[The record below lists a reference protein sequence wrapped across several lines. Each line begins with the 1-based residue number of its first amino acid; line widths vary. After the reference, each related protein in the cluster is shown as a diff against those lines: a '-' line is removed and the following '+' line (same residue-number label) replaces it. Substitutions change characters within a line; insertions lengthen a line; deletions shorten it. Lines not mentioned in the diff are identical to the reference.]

1 MEPRFKKGDH
11 VWAKNTKD
19 LVGRT
24 GYVKDFDRYKR
35 EYFVAY
41 DKEMWIVP
49 EDELELVDPAV
60 ENFKSPILEAEEQK
74 DRYIIHIDEDY
85 LRVLYRQRKA
95 YATDERQAV
104 YNEVYNSIVDFLDG
118 KSDKPQLMSY
128 DWVDE
133 FGNARHSW
141 WVENIDSQWQSGK
154 AFTRQQPAKKPGLN
168 SITDAVEAMYHH
180 TKKANVAYYWMVAT
194 VIATFAMTGLGK
206 VAALMAF
213 ASLLFSLGQNVWQGV
228 TLEAFIRKMDAQH
241 KTRFDY
247 YPDHISNGGWVLY
260 IVKMLLAVT
269 AIVLMLLNL

>member
-1 MEPRFKKGDH
+1 MEMERDKVYTSIPPQYGFKCPKCGAFEFSTTPEYDDEQPDAIPASEARQEMEPKFRKGDH
-11 VWAKNTKD
+11 VWAKNTKE

-49 EDELELVDPAV
+49 EDELELVDPKTEEYHGPAYKV
-60 ENFKSPILEAEEQK
+60 EEEQ
-74 DRYIIHIDEDY
+74 E
-85 LRVLYRQRKA
+85 
-95 YATDERQAV
+95 
-104 YNEVYNSIVDFLDG
+104 
-118 KSDKPQLMSY
+118 
-128 DWVDE
+128 
-133 FGNARHSW
+133 
-141 WVENIDSQWQSGK
+141 
-154 AFTRQQPAKKPGLN
+154 GLN
-168 SITDAVEAMYHH
+168 CITDAVEAMYHH

-269 AIVLMLLNL
+269 AIVLMLLNV